1 MKKKILIIG
10 GSGFIGAAIKNK
22 INPQKF
28 NLFCPPS
35 NKLNLLNLNNIK
47 SEIKK
52 FKPEIIIN
60 AGAKIGGINYNKL
73 YPQKVLFDNLRMQLN
88 IFDAF
93 LKSNSNKL
101 YNLCSSCLYSAKN
114 KKPAIEAQAI
124 LGDLHQSIR
133 NYGFSKLFSIYAN
146 ENNKK
151 KQICNLILA
160 NVYGPNDNFE
170 SINSHFIPTAIAKIF
185 NAKKNKL
192 KKINFWGS
200 GNEIRDYVYI
210 DDVATIIAKI
220 ILKNKKIKTLNIGS
234 GLGYSNK
241 DVVKIIKK
249 QLDYG
254 GDVIWNKKINP
265 GASYKVISN
274 RLLKKF
280 YKLEPK
286 IQLKEGL
293 QYTLKYYEKMLALQ

>member
-1 MKKKILIIG
+1 MKKKILLIG
-10 GSGFIGAAIKNK
+10 GSGFIGSAIKNK
-22 INPQKF
+22 INPRKF
-28 NLFCPPS
+28 NLFCPS
-35 NKLNLLNLNNIK
+35 SSKLNLLNLNNVK

-52 FKPEIIIN
+52 FRPDIIIN

-88 IFDAF
+88 IFEVF
-93 LKSNSNKL
+93 LKSNSSKL

-124 LGDLHQSIR
+124 IGDLHQSVR

-151 KQICNLILA
+151 KQICNLVLA

-170 SINSHFIPTAIAKIF
+170 SINSHFIPSAINKIF

-192 KKINFWGS
+192 KKIKFWGS
-200 GNEIRDYVYI
+200 GNEIRDYIYI
-210 DDVATIIAKI
+210 DDVATIITKI

-234 GLGYSNK
+234 GLSYRNK

-249 QLDYG
+249 LLDYDG
-254 GDVIWNKKINP
+254 EVIWNRKINP
-265 GASYKVISN
+265 GAAYKVIN
-274 RLLKKF
+274 CHLLKKF

-293 QYTLKYYEKMLALQ
+293 QNTLKYYEKMLSL